1 MLKLMQLSSEL
12 TKVPSTN
19 KKDWLEMFLE
29 SAESL
34 KAVATAASGRGTFWT
49 SGEHFGQ
56 KFSQFG

>member
-1 MLKLMQLSSEL
+1 MQLSSEL

-34 KAVATAASGRGTFWT
+34 KAVATAASGRGTFLT
-49 SGEHFGQ
+49 SGAHFGP
-56 KFSQFG
+56 KFTQFG